1 MLQVGV
7 LVAAEYRGQF
17 AECSLLGSVQ
27 RDTKFVAQSQRCL
40 CGQSLLEGVRFRFQR
55 YLLVRLKVMQHEI
68 EPSYLPKVLW
78 QITHRLAQRGVKF
91 LIARLCFLEKRA
103 RMRAMLTHASRI
115 QNSSESISEGAALGM
130 PFSLPMICIDLATIS
145 AFVSRGAGT
154 ALRRASIHLPRLRCR
169 G

>member
-27 RDTKFVAQSQRCL
+27 RDTKFVAQSQRCF

-68 EPSYLPKVLW
+68 EPSYLPKALW
-78 QITHRLAQRGVKF
+78 QITHRLAQRGGEVLDCAF
-91 LIARLCFLEKRA
+91 
-103 RMRAMLTHASRI
+103 MLFGEA
-115 QNSSESISEGAALGM
+115 
-130 PFSLPMICIDLATIS
+130 
-145 AFVSRGAGT
+145 
-154 ALRRASIHLPRLRCR
+154 
-169 G
+169 

>member
-1 MLQVGV
+1 
-7 LVAAEYRGQF
+7 
-17 AECSLLGSVQ
+17 
-27 RDTKFVAQSQRCL
+27 
-40 CGQSLLEGVRFRFQR
+40 
-55 YLLVRLKVMQHEI
+55 MQHEI

-78 QITHRLAQRGVKF
+78 QITHRLAQRGGEV

-130 PFSLPMICIDLATIS
+130 PFSLPMISIDLATIS